1 MGGRGGILVKCHDEN
16 FRELRHFKRPTS
28 HTPTPPP
35 QVSPPPSPNNYPNL
49 VKLRSFSVEYQ
60 IFLHS
65 SKSEI
70 DYFCIVYNLFK
81 TSYYPFNFIQKSFT
95 ESVLLLP
102 WLKNWRIW
110 VRLKAFRTEI
120 FVRSQHFA
128 PEWSVARRTYH
139 ICRNTESHN
148 TYMGIIVRLRKS

>member
-65 SKSEI
+65 PKSEI

-81 TSYYPFNFIQKSFT
+81 TSYYLLILSKSHSLKSF
-95 ESVLLLP
+95 LP
-102 WLKNWRIW
+102 
-110 VRLKAFRTEI
+110 
-120 FVRSQHFA
+120 
-128 PEWSVARRTYH
+128 
-139 ICRNTESHN
+139 
-148 TYMGIIVRLRKS
+148 